1 MQMIIT
7 ISIVIAAAVG
17 LIVRLFKRNKKR
29 GADCNSPSSLCDS
42 CNSDCCLRNLKDS
55 KKR

>member
-7 ISIVIAAAVG
+7 ISIVIAATVG

-42 CNSDCCLRNLKDS
+42 CNSDCALKHRKDN
-55 KKR
+55 